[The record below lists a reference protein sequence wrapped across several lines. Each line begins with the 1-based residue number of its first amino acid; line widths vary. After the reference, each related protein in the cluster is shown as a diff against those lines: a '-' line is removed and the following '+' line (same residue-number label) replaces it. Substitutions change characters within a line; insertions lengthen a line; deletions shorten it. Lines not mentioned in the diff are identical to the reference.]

1 MVIQRI
7 QSVYL
12 LLVTILMAIYS
23 FSDVVLVKTI
33 AESFEKI
40 RLYDLS
46 LVAFILS
53 LLVTL
58 LSFVTILK
66 FKSMKLQIALCSV
79 NIMLVL
85 TQLVVMV
92 VDALGLKTV
101 QFDQFLLSN
110 SLPLLSVVFLV
121 LSISSI
127 KRDMKLLSSYDRLR

>member
-92 VDALGLKTV
+92 VDALGLTTV

>member
-92 VDALGLKTV
+92 VEALGLTTV

>member
-53 LLVTL
+53 LLITL

-92 VDALGLKTV
+92 VDALGLTTV

>member
-1 MVIQRI
+1 
-7 QSVYL
+7 
-12 LLVTILMAIYS
+12 MAIYS

-92 VDALGLKTV
+92 VDALGLTTV

>member
-92 VDALGLKTV
+92 VDALGLTTV
-101 QFDQFLLSN
+101 QFYQFLLSN

>member
-7 QSVYL
+7 QSFYL

-92 VDALGLKTV
+92 VDALGLTTV

>member
-85 TQLVVMV
+85 TQLAVMV
-92 VDALGLKTV
+92 VEALGLTTV

-127 KRDMKLLSSYDRLR
+127 KRDMILLSSYDRLR

>member
-85 TQLVVMV
+85 TQLVVML
-92 VDALGLKTV
+92 VDALGLTTV

>member
-85 TQLVVMV
+85 TLLVVMV
-92 VDALGLKTV
+92 VDALGLTTV

>member
-92 VDALGLKTV
+92 VEALGLTTV

-127 KRDMKLLSSYDRLR
+127 NRDMKLLSSYDRLR

>member
-92 VDALGLKTV
+92 VDALGLTTA

>member
-79 NIMLVL
+79 NIMLML

-92 VDALGLKTV
+92 VDALGLTTV

>member
-85 TQLVVMV
+85 TQFVVMV
-92 VDALGLKTV
+92 VEALGLTTV

>member
-1 MVIQRI
+1 
-7 QSVYL
+7 
-12 LLVTILMAIYS
+12 MAIYS

-85 TQLVVMV
+85 TQMVVMI
-92 VDALGLKTV
+92 VDALGLTTV

>member
-92 VDALGLKTV
+92 VDALGLTTV

-110 SLPLLSVVFLV
+110 SLPLLSVFFLV

>member
-92 VDALGLKTV
+92 EALGLTTA

-110 SLPLLSVVFLV
+110 CLPLLSVVFLV

>member
-53 LLVTL
+53 ILVTL

-92 VDALGLKTV
+92 VDALGLTTV

>member
-66 FKSMKLQIALCSV
+66 SKSMKLQIALCSV

-92 VDALGLKTV
+92 VDALGLTTV

>member
-85 TQLVVMV
+85 TQLVLMV
-92 VDALGLKTV
+92 VDALGLTTV

>member
-58 LSFVTILK
+58 LSFATILK

-92 VDALGLKTV
+92 VDALGLTTV

>member
-58 LSFVTILK
+58 FSFVTILK

-92 VDALGLKTV
+92 VDALGLTTV

>member
-92 VDALGLKTV
+92 VDALGLTTV

-110 SLPLLSVVFLV
+110 CLPLLSVVFLV

>member
-53 LLVTL
+53 LLDTL

-92 VDALGLKTV
+92 VDALGLTTV

>member
-40 RLYDLS
+40 RLYDLR

-92 VDALGLKTV
+92 VDAIGLTTV

>member
-33 AESFEKI
+33 AES
-40 RLYDLS
+40 
-46 LVAFILS
+46 FILS

-92 VDALGLKTV
+92 VDALGLTTV